1 MTECCGNPSF
11 CERPC
16 FHDSGRTTTGRAGA
30 IAGTG
35 INEPARAT
43 TLNSAHDFL
52 GMARSTM
59 DERGQQYDKSGQE
72 RSMGR
77 VVKAFNAVT
86 GHDISEADGWTLMTL
101 LKLVRD
107 QKELPHLDSLV
118 DAVAYAA
125 LRAECRAKEAE

>member
-16 FHDSGRTTTGRAGA
+16 FHDSGRTTTGRSGS
-30 IAGTG
+30 IAGTSVR
-35 INEPARAT
+35 ET
-43 TLNSAHDFL
+43 SVNSADDFL

-77 VVKAFNAVT
+77 VVRAFNAVT

-101 LKLVRD
+101 LKMVRD
-107 QKELPHLDSLV
+107 QQERPHLDSLV